1 MSPDRNGERPVLY
14 LLVVWVEVIK
24 KRSEVKYTCC
34 PDPYIDITFTIHIRR
49 LTLYYGFNIIIPCA
63 LSSVL
68 ALATFLLP
76 PDAGEKI
83 GLGMT
88 NVNFALSSLF
98 LSKLVYYVQWRSDAV
113 RGPGLAVQWGRGPKA
128 HRSDIAQK
136 AYGFETLKWVVA
148 QCGMPINLVLQRQI

>member
-1 MSPDRNGERPVLY
+1 
-14 LLVVWVEVIK
+14 
-24 KRSEVKYTCC
+24 VKYTCC

-113 RGPGLAVQWGRGPKA
+113 RGPGLAVQ
-128 HRSDIAQK
+128 
-136 AYGFETLKWVVA
+136 
-148 QCGMPINLVLQRQI
+148 